1 MSQELVELLRY
12 IENTTQEVADSC
24 TSARIHR
31 MQKRICSIKSK
42 EEVSVKYMQRWEELE
57 ESKEEGRA
65 EGIAEGKAE
74 GKAEGEQQ
82 MAALC
87 QRLVEGNRF
96 EDLKRCAADAEYR
109 KALMKEY
116 GLIEDA
122 LVG

>member
-1 MSQELVELLRY
+1 
-12 IENTTQEVADSC
+12 
-24 TSARIHR
+24 